1 MFVANTKNPDLRY
14 NNSGYADMTAYEALQ
29 NVRREERR
37 QLIAELKEVAK
48 KHGYK
53 ITSTIELKELE
64 GCNSDT

>member
-64 GCNSDT
+64 DCNSDT